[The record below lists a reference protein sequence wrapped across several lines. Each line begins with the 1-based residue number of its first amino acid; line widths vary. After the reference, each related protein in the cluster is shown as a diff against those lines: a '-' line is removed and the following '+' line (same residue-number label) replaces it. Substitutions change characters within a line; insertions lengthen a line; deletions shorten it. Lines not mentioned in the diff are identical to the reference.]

1 MKEKII
7 PSASGH
13 RQRVKDRFLA
23 EGIDHFDEAH
33 VLELLLFYG
42 IPRIDTKPIAK
53 ALIARFGSF
62 AQVLEATHEDLMKVD
77 GIGENAATYLNLIH
91 AVGRYYLMNRDSKTR
106 VLLTTE
112 ECGRFLMPYFHG
124 LRNEVVYLLCLDAK
138 CKLLCCREVGEGS
151 VNSANISTRR
161 IMEIALGVNAT
172 SVILAHNHPSGLAI
186 PSGDDVATTR
196 RIAKALA
203 AADIILADHFVVAGD
218 DYVSLVQ
225 SGSYLPGR

>member
-23 EGIDHFDEAH
+23 EGIDHFDESH
-33 VLELLLFYG
+33 VLELLLFYAV
-42 IPRIDTKPIAK
+42 PRIDTKPLAK

-62 AQVLEATHEDLMKVD
+62 SQVLEATHEDLMKVD
-77 GIGENAATYLNLIH
+77 GIGEQAATFLNLIH
-91 AVGRYYLMNRDSKTR
+91 AVGRYYLMNRDSKSR
-106 VLLTTE
+106 VLGTTDA
-112 ECGRFLMPYFHG
+112 CGQFLIPYFHG

-138 CKLLCCREVGEGS
+138 CKVLCCQQVGEGS

-186 PSGDDVATTR
+186 PSGDDVSTTQ
-196 RIAKALA
+196 RIADALIV
-203 AADIILADHFVVAGD
+203 ADIILADHFVVAGD
-218 DYVSLVQ
+218 DYVSLLQ
-225 SGSYLPGR
+225 SGSYVPGR